1 MSHARQTVRHGAPSP
16 HPRPDLGF
24 PRLTWALCA
33 GLRSRRLATAA
44 WRCGLPTGGRWLSV
58 PRLYR
63 LRHERSLRPSC
74 LAGATSPVSPGLGA
88 HEEVRPV
95 SAPSAVH
102 TTPCTFAAKLA
113 SFRFRQFSMVRKT
126 AESMKPNALKV
137 LPLEQGRW
145 DGGGAAFWGCG
156 VVRLRLERLCSKLR
170 SLFVHCH
177 MSHQYLPSRT
187 APMRGARPLGTERV
201 RGAPCIYLHLPIVP
215 Q

>member
-145 DGGGAAFWGCG
+145 DGGGVAFWGCG

-177 MSHQYLPSRT
+177 MSHQYNSST
-187 APMRGARPLGTERV
+187 TMD
-201 RGAPCIYLHLPIVP
+201 
-215 Q
+215 